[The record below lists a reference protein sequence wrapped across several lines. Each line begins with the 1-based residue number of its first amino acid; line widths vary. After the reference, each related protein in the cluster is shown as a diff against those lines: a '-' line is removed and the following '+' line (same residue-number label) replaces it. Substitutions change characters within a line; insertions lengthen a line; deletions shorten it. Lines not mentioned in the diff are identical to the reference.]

1 MNKKTSKLK
10 KFLND
15 KNSYKVPSSHDPLTA
30 KLIEKKGFKVSF
42 IGGFALSSA
51 SLGYPDASIITQK
64 ELVDATKSICNQTK
78 NPIIVDA
85 DTGFGGLANV
95 YKTVKDLELV
105 GASAIIL
112 EDQIF
117 PKRCALTKKVKLLD
131 LKNSEKRIKTAIKA
145 SKENNNILIFA
156 RTDALSVGS
165 IKESIKRAKMFKK
178 LGAHAVF
185 ITGINTLREIKL
197 IKQNLKRIPLIIN
210 ITQDIKFNIS
220 DIKKSDFKFI
230 LYSQQLLN
238 SYIDAVNATLK
249 LIKNNKNPKFKNKAS
264 DTLSLL
270 NFKKYLSIEN
280 N

>member
-1 MNKKTSKLK
+1 MNKKTSKLT

-15 KNSYKVPSSHDPLTA
+15 KNSYKVPSCHDPLTA

-64 ELVDATKSICNQTK
+64 ELVDATRSICNQTK

-85 DTGFGGLANV
+85 DTGFGGLSNV
-95 YKTVKDLELV
+95 YKTVKDLEQA
-105 GASAIIL
+105 GASAVIL
-112 EDQIF
+112 EDQVF
-117 PKRCALTKKVKLLD
+117 PKRCALTKKIKLLD
-131 LKNSEKRIKTAIKA
+131 SKKSEKRIKIAIKA
-145 SKENNNILIFA
+145 SKESNSILIFA

-185 ITGINTLREIKL
+185 ITGINNLREIKL

-210 ITQDIKFNIS
+210 ITQDIKFNLS

-238 SYIDAVNATLK
+238 SYIDTVNATLK

>member
-1 MNKKTSKLK
+1 MNKKTSKLI

-15 KNSYKVPSSHDPLTA
+15 KNSYKVPSCHDPLTA
-30 KLIEKKGFKVSF
+30 KLIEKKNFKVSF

-64 ELVDATKSICNQTK
+64 ELVDATRSICNQTR

-95 YKTVKDLELV
+95 YKTVKDLEQV
-105 GASAIIL
+105 GASAVIL

-238 SYIDAVNATLK
+238 SYIDTVNATLK

>member
-15 KNSYKVPSSHDPLTA
+15 KNLYKVPSCHDPLTA

-78 NPIIVDA
+78 NPTIVDA

-95 YKTVKDLELV
+95 YKTVKDLEQV
-105 GASAIIL
+105 GASAVIL

-131 LKNSEKRIKTAIKA
+131 LKNSKKRIKTAIKA

-178 LGAHAVF
+178 LGVHAVF

-220 DIKKSDFKFI
+220 DVKKSDFKFI
-230 LYSQQLLN
+230 LYSRQLLN
-238 SYIDAVNATLK
+238 SYIDTVNAC
-249 LIKNNKNPKFKNKAS
+249 
-264 DTLSLL
+264 LL
-270 NFKKYLSIEN
+270 YTSPSPRDGNVSRMPSSA
-280 N
+280 

>member
-1 MNKKTSKLK
+1 MNKKTSKLI

-15 KNSYKVPSSHDPLTA
+15 KNSYKVPSCHDPLTA
-30 KLIEKKGFKVSF
+30 KLIEKKNFKVSF

-64 ELVDATKSICNQTK
+64 ELVDATRSICNQTR

-95 YKTVKDLELV
+95 YKTVKDLEQA
-105 GASAIIL
+105 GASAVIL
-112 EDQIF
+112 EDQVF

-131 LKNSEKRIKTAIKA
+131 FKKSETRIKTAIKA
-145 SKENNNILIFA
+145 SKENKNILIFA

-185 ITGINTLREIKL
+185 ITGINTLGEIKL
-197 IKQNLKRIPLIIN
+197 IKQELKRIPLIIN
-210 ITQDIKFNIS
+210 ITQDIKFDLL
-220 DIKKSDFKFI
+220 DIKKNDFKFI

-238 SYIDAVNATLK
+238 SYIDTVNATLK

-264 DTLSLL
+264 DTLALL

>member
-1 MNKKTSKLK
+1 MYKKTSKLK
-10 KFLND
+10 NFLKD
-15 KNSYKVPSSHDPLTA
+15 KNSYKVPSCHDPLTA
-30 KLIEKKGFKVSF
+30 KLIEKKGFKVLF

-64 ELVDATKSICNQTK
+64 ELVDATRSICDQTK

-85 DTGFGGLANV
+85 DTGFGGLSNV
-95 YKTVKDLELV
+95 YKTVKDLGQA
-105 GASAIIL
+105 GASAVIL
-112 EDQIF
+112 EDQVF

-131 LKNSEKRIKTAIKA
+131 FKKSEKRIKIAIKA
-145 SKENNNILIFA
+145 SKESNNILIFA

-165 IKESIKRAKMFKK
+165 IKECIKRSKMFKK

-210 ITQDIKFNIS
+210 ITQDIKFDIT
-220 DIKKSDFKFI
+220 DIKKNDFKFI

-238 SYIDAVNATLK
+238 SYIDTINATLK
-249 LIKNNKNPKFKNKAS
+249 LIKNNKNPKSKNKAS

-280 N
+280 T

>member
-1 MNKKTSKLK
+1 MNKKTSKLI

-15 KNSYKVPSSHDPLTA
+15 KNSYKVPSCHDPLTA
-30 KLIEKKGFKVSF
+30 KLIEKKNFKVSF

-64 ELVDATKSICNQTK
+64 ELVDATRSICNQTR

-95 YKTVKDLELV
+95 YKTVKDLEQA
-105 GASAIIL
+105 GASAVIL
-112 EDQIF
+112 EDQVF

-131 LKNSEKRIKTAIKA
+131 LKKSEKRIKTAIKA

-185 ITGINTLREIKL
+185 ITGLNTLKEIKL
-197 IKQNLKRIPLIIN
+197 IKHNLKKIPLIIN

-238 SYIDAVNATLK
+238 SYIDTVNATLK

>member
-15 KNSYKVPSSHDPLTA
+15 KNSYKVPSCHDPLTA

-64 ELVDATKSICNQTK
+64 ELVDATRSICNQTK

-95 YKTVKDLELV
+95 YKTIKDLEQA
-105 GASAIIL
+105 GASAVIL

-131 LKNSEKRIKTAIKA
+131 LKKSEKRIKTAIKA

-185 ITGINTLREIKL
+185 I
-197 IKQNLKRIPLIIN
+197 
-210 ITQDIKFNIS
+210 
-220 DIKKSDFKFI
+220 
-230 LYSQQLLN
+230 
-238 SYIDAVNATLK
+238 
-249 LIKNNKNPKFKNKAS
+249 
-264 DTLSLL
+264 LSLIHISEPTRP
-270 NFKKYLSIEN
+270 Y
-280 N
+280 

>member
-1 MNKKTSKLK
+1 MYKKTSKLI
-10 KFLND
+10 KFLKD
-15 KNSYKVPSSHDPLTA
+15 KNSYKVPSCHDPLTA
-30 KLIEKKGFKVSF
+30 KLIEKNGFKVLF

-64 ELVDATKSICNQTK
+64 ELVDATRSICNQTK
-78 NPIIVDA
+78 SPIIVDA
-85 DTGFGGLANV
+85 DTGFGGLSNV
-95 YKTVKDLELV
+95 YKTVTDLEQA
-105 GASAIIL
+105 GASAVIL
-112 EDQIF
+112 EDQVF
-117 PKRCALTKKVKLLD
+117 PKRCALTKRVKLLD
-131 LKNSEKRIKTAIKA
+131 FKKSEKRIKIAIKA
-145 SKENNNILIFA
+145 SKESNNILIFA

-165 IKESIKRAKMFKK
+165 IKETIKRSKMFKK
-178 LGAHAVF
+178 LGAHALF

-210 ITQDIKFNIS
+210 ITQDIKFNIE
-220 DIKKSDFKFI
+220 DIKKNDFKFI

-238 SYIDAVNATLK
+238 SYIDTTNDTLR

-280 N
+280 T

>member
-15 KNSYKVPSSHDPLTA
+15 NNSYKVPSCHDPLTA

-95 YKTVKDLELV
+95 YKTVKDLEQV
-105 GASAIIL
+105 GASAVIL

-131 LKNSEKRIKTAIKA
+131 LKKSEKRIKTAIKA

-220 DIKKSDFKFI
+220 DINKNDFKFI

-238 SYIDAVNATLK
+238 SYIDTVNETLK

-270 NFKKYLSIEN
+270 NFKKYLSIEKN
-280 N
+280 

>member
-15 KNSYKVPSSHDPLTA
+15 KNSYKVPSCHDPLTA

-95 YKTVKDLELV
+95 YKTVKDLEQV
-105 GASAIIL
+105 GASAVIL

-131 LKNSEKRIKTAIKA
+131 LKKSEKRIKTAIKA

-178 LGAHAVF
+178 LGANAVF

-220 DIKKSDFKFI
+220 EIKKSDFKFI

-238 SYIDAVNATLK
+238 SYIDTVNATLK